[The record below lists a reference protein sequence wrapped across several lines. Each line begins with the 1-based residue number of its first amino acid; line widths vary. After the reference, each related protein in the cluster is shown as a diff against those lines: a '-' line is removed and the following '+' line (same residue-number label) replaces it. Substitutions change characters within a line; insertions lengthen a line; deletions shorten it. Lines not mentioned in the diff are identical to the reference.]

1 MEENEKVDIPILT
14 VSPEVQKQQIKRLAE
29 LRQSRNQTAV
39 VESLASIKSAAIDG
53 KNLMPEFLKASQNY
67 ATLGEMIGELKEV
80 FGTYE
85 ETAVF

>member
-1 MEENEKVDIPILT
+1 MK
-14 VSPEVQKQQIKRLAE
+14 
-29 LRQSRNQTAV
+29 QSRNQKAV
-39 VESLASIKSAAIDG
+39 EESLADIKSAAVDG

-67 ATLGEMIGELKEV
+67 VTLGEMVGELKEV